1 MSSNDL
7 VVASTVDVAIFRASR
22 LRAFLMMFGVAGAA
36 WFLIGAACMVLI
48 GGVGLRPTAGDLV
61 PLVLSTTGYATT
73 VAALF
78 VLVTWRRLPWVRV
91 SAAELAL
98 SATGRDVVVLPW
110 SDVESV
116 ALRRYGPLTQLV
128 VTPAAGRA
136 APAADPGRTAGGR
149 GVVIVD
155 VAALHPAPATLLAEI
170 RRAATAR
177 S

>member
-7 VVASTVDVAIFRASR
+7 VVASTVDVATFRASR
-22 LRAFLMMFGVAGAA
+22 LRAFLMMFNVAGAA
-36 WFLIGAACMVLI
+36 WFLVRAACMLLI

-61 PLVLSTTGYATT
+61 ALVTGTMGYATT
-73 VAALF
+73 VATLF

-91 SAAELAL
+91 SAGGLAL

-116 ALRRYGPLTQLV
+116 GLRRYGPLTQLV
-128 VTPAAGRA
+128 VTPTAGRA
-136 APAADPGRTAGGR
+136 APAAPDRTARRG
-149 GVVIVD
+149 GVVVVD
-155 VAALHPAPATLLAEI
+155 VATLHPSPATLLAEI
-170 RRAATAR
+170 RGAATAR